1 MRQGPFSL
9 GPLSALALV
18 LCTPTIG
25 CMAAPDPPPRTS
37 RVASDRA
44 ALPSERR
51 EFASPDKRFVLVIE
65 TKDHWKTAQPE
76 ASLIRLDDS
85 GKASLRWAR
94 KLPHHHGPRTA
105 VVANDGHVLLADEW
119 INVTSRWSLM
129 LLDAGNQVVMS
140 CDWDT
145 VTKALGV
152 SVAEVSAQARYGT
165 WMSASPSL
173 ATDGKSV
180 RIPAGGRV
188 LAVGLPD
195 GKLTS
200 IP

>member
-1 MRQGPFSL
+1 MRQSLFSL
-9 GPLSALALV
+9 RSLTAVTLV

-25 CMAAPDPPPRTS
+25 CMAAPEPPPQAAG
-37 RVASDRA
+37 VASDRA
-44 ALPSERR
+44 ALPAERR
-51 EFASPDKRFVLVIE
+51 EFASPDKVFLLVIE
-65 TKDHWKTAQPE
+65 TTDHWKTAQPV
-76 ASLIRLDDS
+76 ASLLRLDNS
-85 GKASLRWAR
+85 GKATLRWSR

-145 VTKALGV
+145 ATKALGV

-165 WMSASPSL
+165 WMSANPSL

-188 LAVGLPD
+188 MVVGLAD